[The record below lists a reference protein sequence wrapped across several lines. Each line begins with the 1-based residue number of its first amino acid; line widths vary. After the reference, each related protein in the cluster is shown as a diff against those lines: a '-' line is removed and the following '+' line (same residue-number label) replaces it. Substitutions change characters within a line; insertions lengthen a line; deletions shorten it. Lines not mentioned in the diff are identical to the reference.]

1 MFHRLQQYK
10 KTVLTLQSCYNLI
23 SLLAALLHSFF
34 FSFRVSSAY
43 LKTAEKMLLHR
54 LL

>member
-10 KTVLTLQSCYNLI
+10 KTVLNLQSCYNLI

-34 FSFRVSSAY
+34 FISRACSAY
-43 LKTAEKMLLHR
+43 LKTAGKMLVHR